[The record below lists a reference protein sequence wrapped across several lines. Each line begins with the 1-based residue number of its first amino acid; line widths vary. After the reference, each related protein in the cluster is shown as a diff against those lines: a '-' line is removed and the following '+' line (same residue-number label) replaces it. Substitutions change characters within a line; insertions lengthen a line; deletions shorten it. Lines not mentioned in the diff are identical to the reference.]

1 MWLKQALLLSLV
13 VALPT
18 AASAG
23 EVYKC
28 TVGGSSVFQD
38 KPCANG
44 KKIEV
49 TGSVV
54 GSAASG
60 GADIHSM
67 SLVQMNS
74 RLRESS
80 DEEKRLVDDMN
91 RDIADARARRGPKA
105 TIALTSEIE
114 RIQTEYR
121 PKIDRAH
128 ATSTAIVEEIQKRC
142 PQGAA
147 LNETSKG
154 CGG

>member
-1 MWLKQALLLSLV
+1 MWLKKALLFSLV

-28 TVGGSSVFQD
+28 TVGSSSVFQD

-54 GSAASG
+54 GAAASG
-60 GADIHSM
+60 GGDIHSM
-67 SLVQMNS
+67 SLVQMSS

-80 DEEKRLVDDMN
+80 DAERHLVDDMN
-91 RDIADARARRGPKA
+91 REIAEARARRGPKA

-128 ATSTAIVEEIQKRC
+128 AASTAIVEEIRKRC
-142 PQGAA
+142 PKGAV
-147 LNETSKG
+147 LNDASTG
-154 CGG
+154 CGS